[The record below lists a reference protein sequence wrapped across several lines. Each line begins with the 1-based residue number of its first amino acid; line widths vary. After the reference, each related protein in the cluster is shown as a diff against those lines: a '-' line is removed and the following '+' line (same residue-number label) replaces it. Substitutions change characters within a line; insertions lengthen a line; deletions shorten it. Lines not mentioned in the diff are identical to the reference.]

1 MSKSNVLETAWLAL
15 LFTNTNIANIGDAI
29 GLRGST
35 TVGSLYLSLH
45 TADPGEAGTQA
56 TSEISYTGYARQALA
71 RTVANFAVSGNTMSL
86 NVNVDFPES
95 TGGAATTATHFGL
108 GTDLSGVGTLLYK
121 GPLTPNI
128 LVQTGVTPRYKGTPS
143 GTPSTITED

>member
-1 MSKSNVLETAWLAL
+1 MSKSNALETAWLL
-15 LFTNTNIANIGDAI
+15 LYFNNTNIADVGDAT

-35 TVGSLYLSLH
+35 AVGNLYLSLH

-56 TSEISYTGYARQALA
+56 TSEIGYTGYARQALA
-71 RTVANFAVSGNTMSL
+71 RTSANFSVSGNTMSL

-95 TGGAATTATHFGL
+95 TGGTGGTVTHFSL
-108 GTDLSGVGTLLYK
+108 GHAASGATVVGYK
-121 GPLTPNI
+121 GTVTPNI
-128 LVQTGVTPRYKGTPS
+128 VVQTGVTPRYKGVPS